1 MIKEWMWP
9 TFGAFLVWGLWGFL
23 PKLTTRYL
31 DAKSAIVYEVFG
43 AMLLGAI
50 ALFQLNF
57 QLDVNPR
64 GIALALTT
72 GMLGFMGAFF
82 FLTAMSKG
90 SVTFVATLSALY
102 PIVSIFLAI
111 VFLHETVTLKQAAG
125 ILLALLSVVLIAA

>member
-31 DAKSAIVYEVFG
+31 DTKSAIVYEVFG

-64 GIALALTT
+64 GIALEDVL
-72 GMLGFMGAFF
+72 
-82 FLTAMSKG
+82 K
-90 SVTFVATLSALY
+90 
-102 PIVSIFLAI
+102 
-111 VFLHETVTLKQAAG
+111 VFWGQNSCQSPDHEPDHSNVNQRL
-125 ILLALLSVVLIAA
+125 

>member
-1 MIKEWMWP
+1 MNEWMWP

-31 DAKSAIVYEVFG
+31 DPKSAMVYEVCG

-50 ALFQLNF
+50 ALFHLNF

-82 FLTAMSKG
+82 FLTAVTKG
-90 SVTFVATLSALY
+90 SVTFVVTLSALY
-102 PIVSIFLAI
+102 PIVSIFLAT
-111 VFLHETVTLKQAAG
+111 VVLHETITLKQAAG
-125 ILLALLSVVLIAA
+125 ILLALLSVVLITA